1 MELLN
6 YKRKSKQKNQLLMD
20 KNSNIDIINNKLTEF
35 NLAFLDS
42 DQNPIIEI
50 DQVELSNVC
59 KILKT
64 DSDLDYSMLI
74 DVCAVDYLTYG
85 EADWTTNDATNSGYS
100 RAVKQTIIPEA
111 DETFTKRFAV
121 FYQLLSLSYN
131 KRLTLKVFTTESNPP
146 SVPSI
151 NKIWNSANWFER
163 EAFDLMGIHF
173 KNHPDLRRIL
183 TDYGFIGHPFRKDFP
198 TNGNLEV
205 VYDEDEERVIYRPVS
220 ISTRPSVPKVI
231 RDKNDGK

>member
-173 KNHPDLRRIL
+173 KGHPDLRRIL

>member
-1 MELLN
+1 
-6 YKRKSKQKNQLLMD
+6 MD
-20 KNSNIDIINNKLTEF
+20 KNSNIDIINNKLTKF
-35 NLAFLDS
+35 NLAFLNNE
-42 DQNPIIEI
+42 QNLILQIN
-50 DQVELSNVC
+50 QAELIKVC

-100 RAVKQTIIPEA
+100 RAVKQNIIPEA
-111 DETFTKRFAV
+111 DETFTNRFAV

-131 KRLTLKVFTTESNPP
+131 KRLTLKVFTTELNPP

-173 KNHPDLRRIL
+173 KGHPDLRRIL

-205 VYDEDEERVIYRPVS
+205 VYDEDEERVIYQPVS

-231 RDKNDGK
+231 RDKNDRK

>member
-1 MELLN
+1 
-6 YKRKSKQKNQLLMD
+6 MD
-20 KNSNIDIINNKLTEF
+20 KNSNIDIINNKLSDF
-35 NLAFLDS
+35 NVAFLDNEHNLIL
-42 DQNPIIEI
+42 QI
-50 DQVELSNVC
+50 DQADFINVC

-111 DETFTKRFAV
+111 DETFTDRFVV
-121 FYQLLSLSYN
+121 FYQLLSISYN

-173 KNHPDLRRIL
+173 KGHPDLRRIL

-205 VYDEDEERVIYRPVS
+205 VYDEEEERVIYQPVS

-231 RDKNDGK
+231 RDKNDRE

>member
-1 MELLN
+1 
-6 YKRKSKQKNQLLMD
+6 MD
-20 KNSNIDIINNKLTEF
+20 KNSHIDLIKTKLTEF
-35 NLAFLDS
+35 NVGFLENE
-42 DQNPIIEI
+42 QNLILEI
-50 DQVELSNVC
+50 DQADLINVC

-64 DSDLDYSMLI
+64 NSELDYCMLI

-85 EADWTTNDATNSGYS
+85 KADWTTNDATNSGYS
-100 RAVKQTIIPEA
+100 RAVKQTIIPAA
-111 DETFTKRFAV
+111 DETFTARFAV
-121 FYQLLSLSYN
+121 FYQLLSLTYN
-131 KRLTLKVFTTESNPP
+131 ERLTLKVFTTELNPP
-146 SVPSI
+146 SVPSL

-173 KNHPDLRRIL
+173 KGHPDLRRIL

>member
-1 MELLN
+1 
-6 YKRKSKQKNQLLMD
+6 
-20 KNSNIDIINNKLTEF
+20 
-35 NLAFLDS
+35 
-42 DQNPIIEI
+42 
-50 DQVELSNVC
+50 
-59 KILKT
+59 
-64 DSDLDYSMLI
+64 
-74 DVCAVDYLTYG
+74 
-85 EADWTTNDATNSGYS
+85 
-100 RAVKQTIIPEA
+100 VKQTIIPED
-111 DETFTKRFAV
+111 DETFTDRFVV
-121 FYQLLSLSYN
+121 FYQLLSISYN

-173 KNHPDLRRIL
+173 KGHPDLRRIL

-205 VYDEDEERVIYRPVS
+205 VYDEEEERVIYQPVS

-231 RDKNDGK
+231 RDKNDRE